1 MDYSNLGIGGM
12 FNPMQ
17 PQVDR
22 LSYLQQMQQ
31 QNQFQQSNMQQPM
44 MNQQMQMQSPM
55 QQPQQPLQQPQQMQ
69 VQQSFNP
76 QVIFVG
82 SIEEVRVYPPDW
94 SGNTSY
100 FVDRTN
106 GCMYTKQI
114 SLEDGLPKIKI
125 YREVEEKQKEYLT
138 KEEFE
143 SWKST
148 IEPLVGNQGGE
159 KDE

>member
-1 MDYSNLGIGGM
+1 MNIL
-12 FNPMQ
+12 NPMQ
-17 PQVDR
+17 PQADR
-22 LSYLQQMQQ
+22 LNYLQGLQQ
-31 QNQFQQSNMQQPM
+31 QNQFQQPNFQQPM
-44 MNQQMQMQSPM
+44 MNQQMQMQQQQM
-55 QQPQQPLQQPQQMQ
+55 MQPQQPLQPQQQPQQMQ
-69 VQQSFNP
+69 MQQSLNP

-94 SGNTSY
+94 TGNTSY

-125 YREVEEKQKEYLT
+125 YREVEEKQKEYVT

-148 IEPLVGNQGGE
+148 IAPLVENQGGE